1 MRRFSNANAI
11 SETVTRGSIQKARF
25 NVDADLMTLRT
36 RLSLTIAGIGTVLVL
51 ASIYAIG
58 QLGRL
63 REIASEQRSRHGEAY
78 IAMGA
83 MQTQLAEL
91 SSVQRAYVAQVD
103 EDAIAAMRQGMLTS
117 LTTLREQVTR
127 LREANYHSLSRYA
140 ARNIDQLGV
149 ATRRIELL
157 KESGRQTEAYEYFE
171 NDVRPLFAAAQETT
185 TRIIREIDDRSQ
197 SDLERAGDISAR
209 ARTTA
214 VFGMILAVG
223 VAGLLGLWTTRALT
237 LPVVRL
243 RNAMAVVAD
252 GDFTLPRDLAYER
265 NDEIGSASRSFRAM
279 TNRLA
284 ELDRLKAEFV
294 SIATHELRTPLN
306 VISGYA
312 ELISEG
318 VYGEPTAGQR
328 EAVETIRDQTRVVSQ
343 LVSQLLDLSRL
354 EAGGLRLEI
363 KPEKSAELFHRV
375 ERAFA
380 PLAQRRGITFSV
392 SVDTSVPESIPMDL
406 DRMGDQVIGNL
417 ISNALKFTPEG
428 GSVTID
434 ARDADGWLLVTI
446 EDTGCGI
453 PGAQLPF
460 VFDKFYQVGDDARK
474 KGAGLGLTI
483 AHDVVKAH
491 GGTIT
496 AESEVDKGTIF
507 RVRLPPGGRLMTV

>member
-1 MRRFSNANAI
+1 
-11 SETVTRGSIQKARF
+11 
-25 NVDADLMTLRT
+25 MTLRT
-36 RLSLTIAGIGTVLVL
+36 RLSLTIAGIGTVLIL
-51 ASIYAIG
+51 AAIYAIV
-58 QLGRL
+58 QLGEL
-63 REIASEQRSRHGEAY
+63 RQIASEQRSRHGEAY

-83 MQTQLAEL
+83 MQTHLAEL
-91 SSVQRAYVAQVD
+91 DRLQRSYVILLNEEDDETRLAMLTALENLRKQVD
-103 EDAIAAMRQGMLTS
+103 
-117 LTTLREQVTR
+117 R
-127 LREANYHSLSRYA
+127 LREANYHALARYA
-140 ARNIDQLGV
+140 AVHIDKLGV

-157 KESGRQTEAYEYFE
+157 KQSGRGEEAYAYVD
-171 NDVRPLFAAAQETT
+171 NDVRPLFADAQTT
-185 TRIIREIDDRSQ
+185 MTRILAEIDERSQ
-197 SDLERAGDISAR
+197 SDLELAGEISTR

-214 VFGMILAVG
+214 VFGMIIAIG
-223 VAGLLGLWTTRALT
+223 VAALLGLWTTRALT

-265 NDEIGSASRSFRAM
+265 KDEIGSASRSFRAM

-318 VYGEPTAGQR
+318 VYGEPTTGQR

-363 KPEKSAELFHRV
+363 KPEKCAELFHRV
-375 ERAFA
+375 ERAFE
-380 PLAQRRGITFSV
+380 PLANRRGISFKVAVDASV
-392 SVDTSVPESIPMDL
+392 KESVPMDL
-406 DRMGDQVIGNL
+406 DRMSDQVLGNL
-417 ISNALKFTPEG
+417 LSNALKFTPEG
-428 GSVTID
+428 GSVTVD
-434 ARDADGWLLVTI
+434 ARDADGWLAITI
-446 EDTGCGI
+446 ADTGCGI
-453 PGAQLPF
+453 PAAELPY
-460 VFDKFYQVGDDARK
+460 VFDKFYQVGDEARK

-496 AESEVDKGTIF
+496 VQSEVDRGTTF
-507 RVRLPPGGRLMTV
+507 CVRIPPGGRLTTA